1 MLRQLLLLLLL
12 LGSATLARAVLVL
25 PSTPPRGFNSFDLQM
40 YSGEWGWNETAYRAT
55 ALAMVAQGL
64 VEKGY
69 DTIVLD
75 GGWSVGALDEF
86 GRSVPPTQRW
96 PSAAGPNGT
105 NLGLKPLAK
114 WTHDL
119 GLKIGVWRIRG
130 APTNAVAAKMP
141 VKGTN
146 STIDQLVWDP
156 QHCPAGEERW
166 CNCTWDHSHVGL
178 DPAHPDSAKYYD
190 SLVELF
196 SDWDL
201 DLIKYDCLY
210 DVVAGYGAEETLVVD
225 AVKRSPRA
233 FQLSLSPGGGMKDA
247 DAAWVAAGQHATF
260 YRVTNDF
267 HANEPNALAEHA
279 FVAGNL
285 SARFAGLNQT
295 YPDLDIMDLGAD
307 SPYPSTPAAK
317 LHATIWMMSRAVL
330 MFAGKVP
337 ADEETLNLVANP
349 LVSLVR
355 RKRHKGSH
363 FLPIEQERTE
373 EGRSRR

>member
-1 MLRQLLLLLLL
+1 MTTRSSSSSSSSSSSTTTTTTSTSSTTTSSSTSTSTSASSRMLRRRRQQALPLLLLL
-12 LGSATLARAVLVL
+12 LGSWAATLARATLVL

-40 YSGEWGWNETAYRAT
+40 YSGEWGWNETAYRET

-64 VEKGY
+64 VAKGY

-75 GGWSVGALDEF
+75 GGWSLGALDEW

-119 GLKIGVWRIRG
+119 GLKLGVWRIRG

-146 STIDQLVWDP
+146 STIDQLVWNP
-156 QHCPAGEERW
+156 QQCPAGEERW

-178 DPAHPDSAKYYD
+178 DPTHPDSAKYYD

-201 DLIKYDCLY
+201 DLIK
-210 DVVAGYGAEETLVVD
+210 
-225 AVKRSPRA
+225 
-233 FQLSLSPGGGMKDA
+233 
-247 DAAWVAAGQHATF
+247 
-260 YRVTNDF
+260 
-267 HANEPNALAEHA
+267 
-279 FVAGNL
+279 
-285 SARFAGLNQT
+285 
-295 YPDLDIMDLGAD
+295 
-307 SPYPSTPAAK
+307 
-317 LHATIWMMSRAVL
+317 
-330 MFAGKVP
+330 
-337 ADEETLNLVANP
+337 
-349 LVSLVR
+349 
-355 RKRHKGSH
+355 
-363 FLPIEQERTE
+363 
-373 EGRSRR
+373 